1 MSTLAAAFDLVM
13 FDLDGTLV
21 DSLPDIAAALNHTLR
36 HAGLPPLSHAQVAVY
51 VGDGAAKLVQRAVPD
66 DTRPAALAELVAM
79 FRADY
84 AQHLCVETRTYPG
97 IEEVLRRL
105 SSSLPLAVLTN
116 KPGEL
121 ARPLLA
127 ALGLDRFFAQVIG
140 DGDGFARKP
149 DPDAGRWL
157 LRHHGVEAS
166 RALVIG
172 DGIPD
177 LRFAQALGSAAAAA
191 TWGYV
196 TRALQAAERPTWLVD
211 APEQLLTLVFPEPI
225 NPA

>member
-1 MSTLAAAFDLVM
+1 MSTLDAAFDLVM

-21 DSLPDIAAALNHTLR
+21 DSLPDIAAALNQTLR
-36 HAGLPPLSHAQVAVY
+36 HAGIAPLSHAQVAVY
-51 VGDGAAKLVQRAVPD
+51 VGDGAAKLVQRALPD
-66 DTRPAALAELVAM
+66 DTDPAALAELVTL

-84 AQHLCVETRTYPG
+84 AQHLCVETRAYPG
-97 IEEVLRRL
+97 IEAVLRRL

-116 KPGEL
+116 KPSDL

-127 ALGLDRFFAQVIG
+127 ALGLDGFFAHVIG

-149 DPDAGRWL
+149 DAEAGRWL
-157 LRHHGVEAS
+157 LRHHGVDAP

-172 DGIPD
+172 DGLPD
-177 LRFAQALGSAAAAA
+177 IRFAHALGAPATAV

-196 TRALQAAERPTWLVD
+196 TPALQAAERPTWSVD
-211 APEQLLTLVFPEPI
+211 APEQLLTIVFPEVQ
-225 NPA
+225 AG